1 MEIGIGSGLIGT
13 LIFVVDIVAIVSVL
27 FGSGSVG
34 HKVLWIVLI
43 LLLPVVG
50 VVLYFLFGRSPADL

>member
-1 MEIGIGSGLIGT
+1 MMNLQHYLMAIGTGSGIIGT
-13 LIFVVDIVAIVSVL
+13 LIFVLDLVAIVSVL
-27 FGSGSVG
+27 LGRGSVG

-50 VVLYFLFGRSPADL
+50 VYCTS